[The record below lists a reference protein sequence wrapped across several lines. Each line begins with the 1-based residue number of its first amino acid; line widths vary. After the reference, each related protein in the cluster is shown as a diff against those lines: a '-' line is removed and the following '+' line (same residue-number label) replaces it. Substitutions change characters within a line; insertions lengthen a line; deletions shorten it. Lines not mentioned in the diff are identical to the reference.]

1 MDQEKRQGRK
11 PIPDH
16 FRKLLNVEQL
26 DSLRQLERFGWEIC
40 FIRMP
45 LFQPLLVALYNET
58 TDQYGTLA
66 EDGQL
71 DTESTLSVR
80 S

>member
-1 MDQEKRQGRK
+1 MDQEKRKGRK

-16 FRKLLNVEQL
+16 FKKLLSEEQL

-45 LFQPLLVALYNET
+45 LFQPLIVVLLNET
-58 TDQYGTLA
+58 THQYGILT

-71 DTESTLSVR
+71 DTESVLSVR

>member
-1 MDQEKRQGRK
+1 MDQEKRKGRK

-16 FRKLLNVEQL
+16 FKKLLSEEQL

-40 FIRMP
+40 FMRMP
-45 LFQPLLVALYNET
+45 LFQPLIVVLLNET
-58 TDQYGTLA
+58 THQYGILT

-71 DTESTLSVR
+71 DTESVLSVR